1 MDVWH
6 SYPRNVSR
14 PHLRCHC
21 RSMPR
26 YLFDRD
32 GKKKESIFFL
42 SFSSTSADLTR
53 SRFVFFPYF
62 FYYHPRTMRNKRAFS
77 TSSLNI
83 SSRLVISNTNNWERL
98 LEIYRRFF
106 LEHDSVISNNNLLPC
121 SPVFSRILE
130 KRIPPINSFTQTNS
144 ISTTKRKLKRLFLP
158 RNCLSITRCSLEFS
172 KSTRTDEVFSMVV
185 SRVRT

>member
-1 MDVWH
+1 MSGIATLVT
-6 SYPRNVSR
+6 
-14 PHLRCHC
+14 CHDLTSGVTVGPCLVIFSIGMEKKRIDFFPFLFLYVC
-21 RSMPR
+21 RSDAISFR
-26 YLFDRD
+26 VFSL
-32 GKKKESIFFL
+32 FFL
-42 SFSSTSADLTR
+42 LSSSNNAEQARILDE
-53 SRFVFFPYF
+53 
-62 FYYHPRTMRNKRAFS
+62 
-77 TSSLNI
+77 
-83 SSRLVISNTNNWERL
+83 LVKYLITISNTNNWERL

-144 ISTTKRKLKRLFLP
+144 ISTTKRLFLP

>member
-32 GKKKESIFFL
+32 GKKKRIDFFPFLFLYRADAISFRVFSLFFL
-42 SFSSTSADLTR
+42 LSSSNNAEQARILDE
-53 SRFVFFPYF
+53 
-62 FYYHPRTMRNKRAFS
+62 
-77 TSSLNI
+77 
-83 SSRLVISNTNNWERL
+83 LVKYLITISNINNWERL

-106 LEHDSVISNNNLLPC
+106 FSEHDSVISNNNLLPC

>member
-32 GKKKESIFFL
+32 GKKKRIDFFPFLFLYVCRTDAISFRVFSLFFL
-42 SFSSTSADLTR
+42 LSSSNNAEQARILDE
-53 SRFVFFPYF
+53 
-62 FYYHPRTMRNKRAFS
+62 
-77 TSSLNI
+77 
-83 SSRLVISNTNNWERL
+83 LVKYLITISNTNNWERL

-106 LEHDSVISNNNLLPC
+106 FSEHDSVISNNNLLPC

>member
-32 GKKKESIFFL
+32 GKKKRIDFFPFLFLYVCRTDAISFRVFSLFFL
-42 SFSSTSADLTR
+42 LSSSNNAEQARILDE
-53 SRFVFFPYF
+53 
-62 FYYHPRTMRNKRAFS
+62 
-77 TSSLNI
+77 
-83 SSRLVISNTNNWERL
+83 LVKYLITISNTNNWERL

-106 LEHDSVISNNNLLPC
+106 FSEHDSVISNNNLLRVHPC
-121 SPVFSRILE
+121 SVAS
-130 KRIPPINSFTQTNS
+130 
-144 ISTTKRKLKRLFLP
+144 
-158 RNCLSITRCSLEFS
+158 S
-172 KSTRTDEVFSMVV
+172 KKGYRQ
-185 SRVRT
+185 